1 MYLYGA
7 SGHCKVIIDI
17 IKESKEYVI
26 DAIVDDCPKVDAIF
40 NIPVLKA
47 DEIKSYEGKQLIV
60 SIGDNSTRKR
70 IVEKTNAIYKT
81 AIHPTATISAY
92 AKMEAGTVIM
102 AGAILNPDVVI
113 GKHCIVNTGAIIE
126 HDCILDDFV
135 HVAPRAS
142 LAGGIRIGEGA
153 HIGIGSSIIQG
164 ITVGKWAT
172 IGAGA
177 VIIRDVPDFAV
188 VVGNP
193 GRILKYNSQEN
204 E

>member
-17 IKESKEYVI
+17 INESKECAI
-26 DAIVDDCPKVDAIF
+26 EGIVDDSPKLDSIF
-40 NIPVLKA
+40 NIPVLNA
-47 DEIKSYEGKQLIV
+47 DEIDSYEGKQLIV

-70 IVEKTNAIYKT
+70 IVEKINAIYTT

-92 AKMEAGTVIM
+92 AKIEAGTVIM
-102 AGAILNPDVVI
+102 AGAILNPDVMI
-113 GKHCIVNTGAIIE
+113 GKHCIINTGAIIE
-126 HDCILDDFV
+126 HDCVLEDFV

-142 LAGGIRIGEGA
+142 LAGSVAIGEGT
-153 HIGIGSSIIQG
+153 HIGIGASIIQG
-164 ITVGKWAT
+164 LTIGKWVT

-177 VIIRDVPDFAV
+177 VIVRDVPDFAV
-188 VVGNP
+188 VVGSP